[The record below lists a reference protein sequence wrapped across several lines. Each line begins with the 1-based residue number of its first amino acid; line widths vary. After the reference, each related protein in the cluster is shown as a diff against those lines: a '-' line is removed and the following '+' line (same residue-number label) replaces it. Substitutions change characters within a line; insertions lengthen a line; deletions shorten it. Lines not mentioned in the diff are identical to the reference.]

1 LPRVRGLYRGQE
13 VEGAAGFQVF
23 GDLKAEGDG
32 GDAGG
37 SLRSDTGDLFAVG
50 REDLGVDAPGEGGTL
65 VAERSAVDAD
75 GDLAPAAEGGEDGAL
90 GLDGET
96 RVRMVERG
104 DGATDGVWSRAGSAK
119 TA

>member
-1 LPRVRGLYRGQE
+1 MVARVRGLYRGQE

-37 SLRSDTGDLFAVG
+37 SLRGDTGNLFAVG

-75 GDLAPAAEGGEDGAL
+75 GELATSAEGIEYGAL
-90 GLDGET
+90 RLDREA
-96 RVRMVERG
+96 R
-104 DGATDGVWSRAGSAK
+104 
-119 TA
+119 

>member
-1 LPRVRGLYRGQE
+1 MIQHTKTQKTVEDLRYAGIPQPG

-50 REDLGVDAPGEGGTL
+50 RGGPG
-65 VAERSAVDAD
+65 
-75 GDLAPAAEGGEDGAL
+75 
-90 GLDGET
+90 
-96 RVRMVERG
+96 RG
-104 DGATDGVWSRAGSAK
+104 CAR
-119 TA
+119 